1 MKPATREGA
10 EVLKAAFGIRAS
22 DAGHA
27 LAAPAARVHAAAAQ
41 GIVAAGKKACGNT
54 GDPLDAEVAEFFRV
68 ARIVVRREAGEVV
81 SEHMLQGVGAPLGVS
96 RPR

>member
-27 LAAPAARVHAAAAQ
+27 LPV
-41 GIVAAGKKACGNT
+41 VAAGNKACGNA
-54 GDPLDAEVAEFFRV
+54 GDPLDAEVAEFLRV
-68 ARIVVRREAGEVV
+68 VRIVVRRKAGEVV
-81 SEHMLQGVGAPLGVS
+81 SEHMLQGVGPPLGVGC
-96 RPR
+96 PW